1 MGKSKGPIS
10 KVNVV
15 AIFGDPLQELID
27 ICGNITVP
35 DPDEFKK
42 MLQNYQVV
50 VDGKLWYSIFAGE
63 WPDFYNLPNLLE
75 NITNKY
81 AATDPHLSKLC
92 SQILDVINDC
102 QESIEATVES
112 TPEHENVSS
121 IEIDKSFYDSMVSR
135 LHKRLKG
142 ICVKLNKYYLPKL
155 FDACDPLITKKAINQ
170 PVKQDQKT
178 LLSERQFE
186 IWDLLEGRSLVAK
199 EIGKELDLP
208 DVNIRKHIQEIRK
221 KHGKECIK
229 TKRSR
234 GYYRPDAHPRGYIE
248 TKT

>member
-155 FDACDPLITKKAINQ
+155 FDACDPLITKKALNQ

-178 LLSERQFE
+178 LLSERQLE
-186 IWDLLEGRSLVAK
+186 IWRLLEGRSLVAK
-199 EIGKELDLP
+199 EIGKELDLSGES
-208 DVNIRKHIQEIRK
+208 IRKHIQEMRK
-221 KHGKECIK
+221 KLGKEYIK
-229 TKRSR
+229 RKRSR
-234 GYYRPDAHPRGYIE
+234 GYYRPDVPPLGYIE

>member
-1 MGKSKGPIS
+1 MSKSKGSIF

-15 AIFGDPLQELID
+15 EIFGDPLQELID
-27 ICGNITVP
+27 ICGSITVP
-35 DPDEFKK
+35 DPHEFKK

-75 NITNKY
+75 NIKNKY
-81 AATDPHLSKLC
+81 DATDPRLSKLC
-92 SQILDVINDC
+92 LQILDVIKDC
-102 QESIEATVES
+102 QELIEATVES
-112 TPEHENVSS
+112 TPEHENDSS
-121 IEIDKSFYDSMVSR
+121 IEIDESFYDSMVSR

-155 FDACDPLITKKAINQ
+155 FDAI
-170 PVKQDQKT
+170 KQDQKT
-178 LLSERQFE
+178 LLSERQLE
-186 IWDLLEGRSLVAK
+186 IWHLLEGRSLIAK

-208 DVNIRKHIQEIRK
+208 DVNIRKHIQEMRK
-221 KHGKECIK
+221 KLGRECIK
-229 TKRSR
+229 TKNSR
-234 GYYRPDAHPRGYIE
+234 GYYRPDALPPGYIE

>member
-15 AIFGDPLQELID
+15 EIFGDPLQELID
-27 ICGNITVP
+27 ICGSITVP
-35 DPDEFKK
+35 DPHEFKK

-81 AATDPHLSKLC
+81 AATDPQLSKLC

-102 QESIEATVES
+102 QESIVATVES
-112 TPEHENVSS
+112 TPEHENISS
-121 IEIDKSFYDSMVSR
+121 IEIDESFYDLMVSK

-142 ICVKLNKYYLPKL
+142 ICIKLNKYYLPKL
-155 FDACDPLITKKAINQ
+155 FDACDPLITKKALNQ
-170 PVKQDQKT
+170 PIKEDHET
-178 LLSERQFE
+178 LLSERQLE
-186 IWDLLEGRSLVAK
+186 IWDLLKGRSLVAK
-199 EIGKELDLP
+199 ELGDKLELS
-208 DVNIRKHIQEIRK
+208 DVNIRKHIQKIRK
-221 KHGKECIK
+221 KRGKECIK
-229 TKRSR
+229 TQRGR
-234 GYYRPDAHPRGYIE
+234 GYWRPDAPPPGYKEI
-248 TKT
+248 KT

>member
-1 MGKSKGPIS
+1 MSKSKGPIP

-27 ICGNITVP
+27 ICGSITVP
-35 DPDEFKK
+35 DPHEFKK

-75 NITNKY
+75 NIKNKY
-81 AATDPHLSKLC
+81 DATDPRLSKLC
-92 SQILDVINDC
+92 LQILDVIKDC
-102 QESIEATVES
+102 QELIEATVES
-112 TPEHENVSS
+112 TPEHENDSS
-121 IEIDKSFYDSMVSR
+121 IEIDESFYDSMVSR

-155 FDACDPLITKKAINQ
+155 FDAI
-170 PVKQDQKT
+170 KQDQKT
-178 LLSERQFE
+178 LLSERHLE
-186 IWDLLEGRSLVAK
+186 IWHLLEGRSLIAK

-208 DVNIRKHIQEIRK
+208 DVNIRKHIQEMRK
-221 KHGKECIK
+221 KLGRECIK
-229 TKRSR
+229 TKNSR
-234 GYYRPDAHPRGYIE
+234 GYYRPDALPPGYIE

>member
-1 MGKSKGPIS
+1 MGKSKGPIP

-27 ICGNITVP
+27 ICGSITVP
-35 DPDEFKK
+35 DPHEFKK

-81 AATDPHLSKLC
+81 ATTDPQLSKLC

-102 QESIEATVES
+102 QESIVATVES
-112 TPEHENVSS
+112 TPEHENISS
-121 IEIDKSFYDSMVSR
+121 IEIDESFYDLMVSK

-142 ICVKLNKYYLPKL
+142 ICIKLNKYYLPKL
-155 FDACDPLITKKAINQ
+155 FDACDPLITKKALNQ
-170 PVKQDQKT
+170 PIKEDHET
-178 LLSERQFE
+178 LLSERQLE

-199 EIGKELDLP
+199 ELGNKLELSDL
-208 DVNIRKHIQEIRK
+208 NIRKHIQKIRK
-221 KHGKECIK
+221 KRGGECIK
-229 TKRSR
+229 TQRGR
-234 GYYRPDAHPRGYIE
+234 GYWRPDAPPPGYKEI
-248 TKT
+248 KT

>member
-1 MGKSKGPIS
+1 MSKSKGPTS

-27 ICGNITVP
+27 ICGSITVP
-35 DPDEFKK
+35 DPHEFKK
-42 MLQNYQVV
+42 MIQNYQVV
-50 VDGKLWYSIFAGE
+50 VDGKLWYSIFAGD

-81 AATDPHLSKLC
+81 ATTDPHLSKLC

-112 TPEHENVSS
+112 TPENVSS
-121 IEIDKSFYDSMVSR
+121 IEIDESFYDLMVSR

-142 ICVKLNKYYLPKL
+142 ICIKLNKYYLPKL
-155 FDACDPLITKKAINQ
+155 FDACDPLITKKALNQ
-170 PVKQDQKT
+170 PIKEDQKT
-178 LLSERQFE
+178 LLSERQLE

-199 EIGKELDLP
+199 EIGKELDLS
-208 DVNIRKHIQEIRK
+208 DVNIRKHIQKMK
-221 KHGKECIK
+221 KKLGKDYIK
-229 TKRSR
+229 TRRSR
-234 GYYRPDAHPRGYIE
+234 GYYRPDAPPPGYIE